1 MKLTQSQRILR
12 HLQDYGTITT
22 WQAIE
27 DYGITRLSASVFD
40 LKEMGYKISGEVKS
54 GLNRYGEKVSWKE
67 YRLEE

>member
-27 DYGITRLSASVFD
+27 DYGITRLSARVFD

>member
-1 MKLTQSQRILR
+1 MKLTQSDRVLR
-12 HLQDYGTITT
+12 HLKDYGKITT

-27 DYGITRLSASVFD
+27 DYGVTRLSARVFD
-40 LKEMGYKISGEVKS
+40 LRKLGYKISGEIKS